1 MSLEEGHPV
10 AQGLSSKQ
18 FQLKVSLCLA
28 VSALGLRLELVCSIS
43 VLLVSYASEGVSRA
57 SCVIGENGS

>member
-10 AQGLSSKQ
+10 AQDLSSRHS
-18 FQLKVSLCLA
+18 QLKVSLCLA

-43 VLLVSYASEGVSRA
+43 GLLVVSYASEGA
-57 SCVIGENGS
+57 LGLAM